1 MKKILATAAVAAAA
15 LVSLAAGSSSVSMA
29 GFSWDD
35 KVAKPPKHHKVEAA
49 AGARSLDSTRAV
61 KLGFSWDD

>member
-15 LVSLAAGSSSVSMA
+15 LVGLAAGSSSVSMA

-35 KVAKPPKHHKVEAA
+35 KVAKPPKHHNVQA
-49 AGARSLDSTRAV
+49 
-61 KLGFSWDD
+61 GFSWDDGPKRGFSWDD